1 MLACV
6 SLKDDYVVLIIIFT
20 ILILSNIGL
29 SKFEPRAC
37 AVCVFKC
44 VCVTGNDYRFDSHQF
59 NSSLIKTKAPEMT
72 AINTVFSV
80 SVYVCR
86 PRS

>member
-6 SLKDDYVVLIIIFT
+6 SLQEDYVVLIIIFT

-29 SKFEPRAC
+29 SKLEPPAC
-37 AVCVFKC
+37 VALCVFKC

-72 AINTVFSV
+72 AINTIISV
-80 SVYVCR
+80 SVCVC
-86 PRS
+86 S